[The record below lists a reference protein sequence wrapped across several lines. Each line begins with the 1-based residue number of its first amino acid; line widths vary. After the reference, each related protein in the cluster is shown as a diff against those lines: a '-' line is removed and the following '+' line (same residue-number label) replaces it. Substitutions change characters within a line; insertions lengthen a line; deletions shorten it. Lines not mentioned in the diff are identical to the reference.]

1 MKKNTIKRVLSL
13 VFAVM
18 LIISTF
24 VSCGG
29 APETPHAVLS
39 FNGDYFYYGMEID
52 PDKLLKKYPGTV
64 ISGSSY
70 AISPEVSLILR
81 EVDGKHIIVAYFIN
95 TAGSAKIDGVGYGD
109 SKKKYLSN
117 FENSTEISSDATGNS
132 VLGYYFYEGKKIS
145 YSKYYQYLNASRFE
159 GTKAYEDFLNNV
171 IVSTALSNGTVVLAM
186 SYGDYHAIY
195 DGK

>member
-52 PDKLLKKYPGTV
+52 PDKLLEK
-64 ISGSSY
+64 
-70 AISPEVSLILR
+70 
-81 EVDGKHIIVAYFIN
+81 
-95 TAGSAKIDGVGYGD
+95 
-109 SKKKYLSN
+109 
-117 FENSTEISSDATGNS
+117 
-132 VLGYYFYEGKKIS
+132 
-145 YSKYYQYLNASRFE
+145 
-159 GTKAYEDFLNNV
+159 
-171 IVSTALSNGTVVLAM
+171 
-186 SYGDYHAIY
+186 
-195 DGK
+195 